1 MDRLCSIP
9 TVRVVIGQEDR
20 KGEGSKM
27 NKRYLPAI
35 AAILIAMTCTTFLP
49 VIAQVSTLPTLPT
62 YIYAAPTLYVKT
74 IAEDD
79 QLRQTGIMWL
89 ATDQS
94 LYESFASTGYG
105 MGGGSGANLVSQY
118 KILVSYNGVP
128 VAPSSTY
135 CQFVEK
141 DKIEPMKNRQGP
153 WETLA
158 TNPIDQSNLF
168 VCKFRWG
175 KPGVGVVDVYYIG
188 TGTPASIADYV
199 FIVGVNYA
207 VGRSTV
213 YGTDMQDLC
222 LLGWPVGYSWGT
234 STRFPY
240 TKFFNINALG
250 NWKSCEGVALSQLNA
265 LGVPIQW
272 S

>member
-1 MDRLCSIP
+1 
-9 TVRVVIGQEDR
+9 
-20 KGEGSKM
+20 M

-62 YIYAAPTLYVKT
+62 YIYAAPTVTVVT
-74 IAEDD
+74 IPQDD
-79 QLRQTGIMWL
+79 QLAHTGVMFLSYGESTYL
-89 ATDQS
+89 AAG
-94 LYESFASTGYG
+94 EVVATG
-105 MGGGSGANLVSQY
+105 ADLISQY

-141 DKIEPMKNRQGP
+141 DKIEPMKNKQGP

-222 LLGWPVGYSWGT
+222 LLGWPAETSYAVLTMVSGT
-234 STRFPY
+234 AVKYIYDDP
-240 TKFFNINALG
+240 LG
-250 NWKSCEGVALSQLNA
+250 AYVSCEDLALTELNA
-265 LGVPIQW
+265 LHVPIQW